1 MSFPLRPRG
10 SVKSSDAILGVST
23 AVAAI
28 LMLHAN
34 SARADDVPCTYS
46 APDNGTQSCT
56 AQLKGADTPNQ
67 TTWDD
72 DGNGHS
78 ATTPGGTTNP
88 LNFSLTSAP
97 PGPLS
102 SVDVATTG
110 GKGGYG
116 YHANPADLGYYRT
129 GGNGSQGGAAGDISA
144 AIGSDA
150 GAYSSTS
157 GVAALTINSQGG
169 AGGGSGQN

>member
-1 MSFPLRPRG
+1 MAFPLCPRG

-46 APDNGTQSCT
+46 APDNGTQTCT

-67 TTWDD
+67 TTWDS

-78 ATTPGGTTNP
+78 ATIPGGTTNP
-88 LNFSLTSAP
+88 LNFALTSAP

-102 SVDVATTG
+102 SVNIDTTG
-110 GKGGYG
+110 GNGGYG
-116 YHANPADLGYYRT
+116 YHANPGDFELYRT
-129 GGNGSQGGAAGDISA
+129 GGNGSQGGVAGDISA
-144 AIGSDA
+144 AIGSD
-150 GAYSSTS
+150 
-157 GVAALTINSQGG
+157 
-169 AGGGSGQN
+169 

>member
-1 MSFPLRPRG
+1 MSFPVKHR
-10 SVKSSDAILGVST
+10 SVVKSSGAIVSVGA

-46 APDNGTQSCT
+46 APANGTQSCT
-56 AQLKGADTPNQ
+56 AQLKGTDTPDQ
-67 TTWDD
+67 TTWDH

-110 GKGGYG
+110 GRGGYG
-116 YHANPADLGYYRT
+116 YHANPNDLELYRT
-129 GGNGSQGGAAGDISA
+129 GGNGSQGGAGGDIA
-144 AIGSDA
+144 A
-150 GAYSSTS
+150 
-157 GVAALTINSQGG
+157 
-169 AGGGSGQN
+169 

>member
-1 MSFPLRPRG
+1 MSFLLRPRG
-10 SVKSSDAILGVST
+10 SVKSSDAILGVGT

-46 APDNGTQSCT
+46 APSNGTQSCT

-67 TTWDD
+67 TTWDR

-78 ATTPGGTTNP
+78 ATIPGGTTNP

-102 SVDVATTG
+102 SVNIDTTG
-110 GKGGYG
+110 GKGG
-116 YHANPADLGYYRT
+116 
-129 GGNGSQGGAAGDISA
+129 QGGVAGDIAA
-144 AIGSDA
+144 AIESDA
-150 GAYSSTS
+150 GAYSSPS

-169 AGGGSGQN
+169 AGGGSGLGT